1 MSKNVTQNKNEL
13 VKLQS
18 VNDLR
23 TTMGGYFERLKEAT
37 ETGSRKIAWCTSVG
51 PAELLYSMGF
61 EVYFPENHGA
71 MLGAGKNAD
80 KYIPTAVARGYS
92 PDICSYLTSDIG
104 AFLQNETPLQKSGF
118 KSVPRPDI
126 LVYNT
131 NQCREVEDWFSFYAR
146 HFNVPIVGIQTPLC
160 ISDLNP
166 EIIKSVSD
174 QYHRII
180 TELEKV
186 AGRTFDI
193 DRFREAVG
201 LSHDGC
207 VLWSQVLQKA
217 KHIPSPINF
226 FDSAIHMGP
235 IVVMRGTSHAV
246 DYYKILL
253 AELEERIENNI
264 SAVPEERFRIY
275 WEGMPLWY
283 KLSSMAKLFA
293 TLDTG
298 IVASTYCNSWIFDDL
313 DPADPF
319 ESSALAY
326 CKLFIVRSETVKE
339 QVLKQLFQ
347 EFTIHGIIYHES
359 KTCARNSNNRFG
371 MQNRL
376 SKQTGIPYLEING
389 DLNDPRCYSEEQSII
404 AIETF
409 IDQLAG
415 KDEGRGTKDERQKTR
430 SEKREAKSEKQKAKK

>member
-1 MSKNVTQNKNEL
+1 MSQTQSEL
-13 VKLQS
+13 IRLQS
-18 VNDLR
+18 VNALKI
-23 TTMGGYFERLKEAT
+23 TMDNYFQGLKQAA
-37 ETGSRKIAWCTSVG
+37 ETRNRKIAWCTSVG

-80 KYIPTAVARGYS
+80 KYIPTAVAHGYS

-118 KSVPRPDI
+118 SSVPRPDI
-126 LVYNT
+126 LVFNT
-131 NQCREVEDWFSFYAR
+131 NQCREVEDWFSFYGR
-146 HFNVPIVGIQTPLC
+146 HFKVPVIGIHTPLC

-174 QYHRII
+174 QYHRLIP
-180 TELEKV
+180 ELEKV
-186 AGRTFDI
+186 TGKKFDI
-193 DRFREAVG
+193 DRFRETVG

-207 VLWSQVLQKA
+207 VLWKQVLQKA
-217 KHIPSPINF
+217 QNLPSPINF
-226 FDSAIHMGP
+226 FDAAIHMGP
-235 IVVMRGTSHAV
+235 IVVMRGTQPAV

-253 AELEERIENNI
+253 AELEERIENKI
-264 SAVPEERFRIY
+264 SAVPVEKFRIY

-283 KLSSMAKLFA
+283 KLSNMAKLFA
-293 TLDTG
+293 KLDTC
-298 IVASTYCNSWIFDDL
+298 IVASTYCNSWVFDDL

-319 ESSALAY
+319 TSSALAY
-326 CKLFIVRSETVKE
+326 CKLFIVRSDSVKE
-339 QVLKQLFQ
+339 NVLEQMFKD
-347 EFTIHGIIYHES
+347 FTINGIIYHES

-371 MQNRL
+371 MQNRMF
-376 SKQTGIPYLEING
+376 KRTGVPFLEING

-409 IDQLAG
+409 IHQLS
-415 KDEGRGTKDERQKTR
+415 GR
-430 SEKREAKSEKQKAKK
+430 

>member
-1 MSKNVTQNKNEL
+1 MSEKGIQDQGEL
-13 VKLQS
+13 VKLRS
-18 VNDLR
+18 ANDLR
-23 TTMGGYFERLKEAT
+23 KTMDGYFARLKEAA
-37 ETGSRKIAWCTSVG
+37 ETRSRKIAWCTSVG

-80 KYIPTAVARGYS
+80 KYIPTAVAHGYS

-118 KSVPRPDI
+118 RSVPRPDI

-146 HFNVPIVGIQTPLC
+146 HFNVPIVGIHTPLC
-160 ISDLNP
+160 ISDLSP
-166 EIIKSVSD
+166 EIVKSVSD

-180 TELEKV
+180 PELEKV
-186 AGRTFDI
+186 AERMFDI
-193 DRFREAVG
+193 DSFRETVG

-207 VLWSQVLQKA
+207 VLWKQVLEKA
-217 KHIPSPINF
+217 RHIPSPINF

-246 DYYKILL
+246 EYYKILL
-253 AELEERIENNI
+253 AELEERIQNNI
-264 SAVPEERFRIY
+264 SAVPVEHFRIY

-283 KLSSMAKLFA
+283 RLSSLAKLFA
-293 TLDTG
+293 KLNTC
-298 IVASTYCNSWIFDDL
+298 IVASTYCNSWVFDDL
-313 DPADPF
+313 SQAEPF

-326 CKLFIVRSETVKE
+326 CKLFIVRSDAIKENVLEQLVKDFTV
-339 QVLKQLFQ
+339 Q
-347 EFTIHGIIYHES
+347 GIIYHES

-371 MQNRL
+371 LQNRL
-376 SKQTGIPYLEING
+376 FKRTGIPYLEING

-409 IDQLAG
+409 IDQLSG
-415 KDEGRGTKDERQKTR
+415 HLNNSTL
-430 SEKREAKSEKQKAKK
+430 

>member
-1 MSKNVTQNKNEL
+1 MSEKTTQDKSEL

-18 VNDLR
+18 AGELR
-23 TTMGGYFERLKEAT
+23 KTMDGYFSRLREAA

-61 EVYFPENHGA
+61 EVFFPENHGA

-80 KYIPTAVARGYS
+80 KYIPTAVAHGYS

-118 KSVPRPDI
+118 KSVPTPDI

-131 NQCREVEDWFSFYAR
+131 NQCREVEDWFSFYGR
-146 HFNVPIVGIQTPLC
+146 HFKVPVVGIHTPLC
-160 ISDLNP
+160 ITDLGP
-166 EIIKSVSD
+166 EIIKTVAD

-180 TELEKV
+180 PELEKV
-186 AGRTFDI
+186 AGVKFDI
-193 DRFREAVG
+193 DRFRETVG

-207 VLWSQVLQKA
+207 VLWKEVLQKA
-217 KHIPSPINF
+217 KNIPAPINF

-235 IVVMRGTSHAV
+235 IVVMRGTQYAN

-253 AELEERIENNI
+253 AELQERIEQHI
-264 SAVPEERFRIY
+264 SAVPSERFRLY

-283 KLSSMAKLFA
+283 RLSNLAKLFA
-293 TLDTG
+293 KLDTC
-298 IVASTYCNSWIFDDL
+298 IVASTYCNSWVFDDL

-326 CKLFIVRSETVKE
+326 SKLFIVRSDTVKE
-339 QVLKQLFQ
+339 NVLGQLMQ
-347 EFTIHGIIYHES
+347 EFSVNGIIYHES

-371 MQNRL
+371 LQNRL
-376 SKQTGIPYLEING
+376 LKRNGIPYLEING

-409 IDQLAG
+409 IDQLSG
-415 KDEGRGTKDERQKTR
+415 QIK
-430 SEKREAKSEKQKAKK
+430 

>member
-1 MSKNVTQNKNEL
+1 MSEKILQDKSEL
-13 VKLQS
+13 VKLKS
-18 VNDLR
+18 ANDLR
-23 TTMGGYFERLKEAT
+23 STMDGYFARLRDAA
-37 ETGSRKIAWCTSVG
+37 ETRNRKIAWCTSVG

-80 KYIPTAVARGYS
+80 KYIPTAVAHGYS

-118 KSVPRPDI
+118 TSVPRPDI

-146 HFNVPIVGIQTPLC
+146 HFNVPIVGIHTPLC
-160 ISDLNP
+160 ISNLSP

-180 TELEKV
+180 PDLEKV
-186 AGRTFDI
+186 AGRKFDI
-193 DRFREAVG
+193 DSFKERVG

-207 VLWSQVLQKA
+207 VLWKQVLEKA

-235 IVVMRGTSHAV
+235 IVVMRGTQHAI

-253 AELEERIENNI
+253 KELEERIENNI
-264 SAVPEERFRIY
+264 SAVPVERFRIY

-283 KLSSMAKLFA
+283 RLSNLARLFAKLDA
-293 TLDTG
+293 C
-298 IVASTYCNSWIFDDL
+298 IVASTYCNSWVFDDL

-326 CKLFIVRSETVKE
+326 CKLFIVRSDTVKE
-339 QVLKQLFQ
+339 NVLEQLLK
-347 EFTIHGIIYHES
+347 EFTVQGIIYHES

-371 MQNRL
+371 LQNRIF
-376 SKQTGIPYLEING
+376 KRTGIPYLEING

-409 IDQLAG
+409 IEQLSG
-415 KDEGRGTKDERQKTR
+415 QFNMVTQTK
-430 SEKREAKSEKQKAKK
+430 